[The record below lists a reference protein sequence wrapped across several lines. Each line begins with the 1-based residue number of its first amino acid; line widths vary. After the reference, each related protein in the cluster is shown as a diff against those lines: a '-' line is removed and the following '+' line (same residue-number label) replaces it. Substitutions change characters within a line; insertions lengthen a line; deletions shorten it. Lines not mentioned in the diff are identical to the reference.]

1 MKLRIELQ
9 TTRRSSPQPGGPAS
23 VRSARYIAAFLT
35 VMAVWA
41 NRLTSAERLDRGTI
55 AFPAKDGGVYVGWRL
70 LADDRATAAF
80 DVYRRDAASG
90 TSRKINGEPIAA
102 STNWID
108 RTVVADGKARFAV
121 TLAGVAA
128 KPADFVPIAE
138 RADVGGF
145 VRIKLQG
152 DYKAQKVGIAD
163 LDGDGKLDYLI
174 KQPDFNVDPYA
185 MGPPTYWKPSPE
197 PFKLEAYRHD
207 GTFMWRYDMGPGIET
222 GIWYSPIVVYDLDG
236 DGKAEV
242 YCKAGPKDPA
252 EIVRHERGMVIGGP
266 EFLVKLDGATGRELA
281 RVPWP
286 DRSGIKDKGRD
297 GPLHDYN
304 FISRNLLG
312 VAYLDGKRPHL
323 IVERGTY
330 SLIKIRAYDPAL
342 KLVWSVD
349 TKDEYAR
356 WAGQGTHGMQ
366 VADID
371 GDGRDEVIIGS
382 AALDDDGRPLWS
394 TGRGHPDACYIGHMD
409 PSRPGLQIYYGI
421 EGRQPRDG
429 IALVDAR
436 TGKTIWGYPAPT
448 THIHTS
454 ALVADIDPTRPGVEF
469 YGGEA
474 NGSDFW
480 VYDVK
485 GTRIGDKPMGGL
497 SAVAVWW
504 EDSLTKLVVAQH
516 KLFRF
521 KPPTPQQ
528 VAAIKPPPVPEP
540 TVGGLVQSMK
550 QKGPAKVVVNELW
563 PGYVGEVFGRIE
575 GNVVAVADCLG
586 DWREELIVSLPG
598 EIRIYSTTTPATSRR
613 MCWMQDR
620 QYRTAVARQTMGYL
634 YPPLPG
640 DGERP

>member
-1 MKLRIELQ
+1 MISPRLFSTCGTLFALIA
-9 TTRRSSPQPGGPAS
+9 TTF
-23 VRSARYIAAFLT
+23 AAE
-35 VMAVWA
+35 
-41 NRLTSAERLDRGTI
+41 NLDRGVT

-70 LADDRATAAF
+70 LADDAAGTGF
-80 DVYRRDAASG
+80 DVYRSDAGGGAARKLNQEPIKGSTNYVDRTATAGSAKAAYSVRAAGAPTRAAASD
-90 TSRKINGEPIAA
+90 P
-102 STNWID
+102 
-108 RTVVADGKARFAV
+108 VV
-121 TLAGVAA
+121 L
-128 KPADFVPIAE
+128 AE

-152 DYKAQKVGIAD
+152 DYKPQKVGVAD
-163 LDGDGKLDYLI
+163 LDGDGKYDYLI
-174 KQPDFNVDPYA
+174 KHPDFNVDPFA
-185 MGPPTYWKPSPE
+185 MGQGYWKPSPE

-242 YCKAGPKDPA
+242 YCKAGPQNPA
-252 EIVRHERGMVIGGP
+252 EIVRHERGMVTGGP

-297 GPLHDYN
+297 GELHVYN

-330 SLIKIRAYDPAL
+330 SLIKIRAFDPAL

-349 TKDEYAR
+349 TQGDYAKF
-356 WAGQGTHGMQ
+356 AGQGTHGMQ
-366 VADID
+366 VADVD

-382 AALDDDGRPLWS
+382 AALDHDGKPLWS
-394 TGRGHPDACYIGHMD
+394 TGRGHPDACYVGHMD
-409 PSRPGLQIYYGI
+409 PSRPGMQIYFGI
-421 EGRQPRDG
+421 EGRQARDG
-429 IALVDAR
+429 ISLVDAR
-436 TGKTIWGYPAPT
+436 TGETLWGYPAPT
-448 THIHTS
+448 QHIHTS

-474 NGSDFW
+474 NGSQFW
-480 VYDVK
+480 VYDAR
-485 GTRIGDKPMGGL
+485 GNRIGNKPMGGL
-497 SAVAVWW
+497 SAVAAWW
-504 EDSLTKLVVAQH
+504 GDEPSKFIVAGR
-516 KLFRF
+516 KMFRF
-521 KPPTPQQ
+521 KPPTAGEI
-528 VAAIKPPPVPEP
+528 AAIPPPAPMDLAAFIES
-540 TVGGLVQSMK
+540 LK

-563 PGYVGEVFGRIE
+563 PGYVGETFGRVE
-575 GNVVAVADCLG
+575 GSIVAIADCLG

-598 EIRIYSTTTPATSRR
+598 EIRIYSTTIPATSRR
-613 MCWMQDR
+613 VCLMQDR
-620 QYRTAVARQTMGYL
+620 QYRTSVARQTMGYL
-634 YPPLPG
+634 YPPMLG